1 MSGLPAADASTR
13 AGWHS
18 SARVSTIAAS
28 TAPAIPAPYCKTLK
42 LIVIN
47 RSTTLVAAAIVCI
60 AGIAAAPD
68 AGAEGNAERGKP
80 LAYTCFGCHGIEGY
94 RNAYP
99 SYRVPKL
106 GGQKAAYIA
115 VALKDYRDGNRSHPT
130 MHAQASSFTDQQIED
145 IAAYM
150 ATLGA
155 TTVENGGTQGASLD
169 AAKTCA
175 ACHGQNGIA
184 VSPNWPTLAGQYEDY
199 LVTALHRYR
208 DGERTN
214 AVMQPIAAQLS
225 DADITQLA
233 RYFSGLEGLETPHP
247 N

>member
-1 MSGLPAADASTR
+1 M
-13 AGWHS
+13 
-18 SARVSTIAAS
+18 
-28 TAPAIPAPYCKTLK
+28 
-42 LIVIN
+42 
-47 RSTTLVAAAIVCI
+47 CI
-60 AGIAAAPD
+60 AGIVAARD

-106 GGQKAAYIA
+106 GGQKAAYIT

-150 ATLGA
+150 ATLGN
-155 TTVENGGTQGASLD
+155 TTVENGGSAGASL
-169 AAKTCA
+169 AAAQTCA

-214 AVMQPIAAQLS
+214 PVMQPIASQLS

>member
-1 MSGLPAADASTR
+1 M
-13 AGWHS
+13 
-18 SARVSTIAAS
+18 
-28 TAPAIPAPYCKTLK
+28 
-42 LIVIN
+42 IN

-60 AGIAAAPD
+60 AGIVAARD

-106 GGQKAAYIA
+106 GGQKAAYIT

-150 ATLGA
+150 ATLGN
-155 TTVENGGTQGASLD
+155 TTVENGGSVGASL
-169 AAKTCA
+169 AAAQTCA

-214 AVMQPIAAQLS
+214 PVMQPIASQLS

>member
-1 MSGLPAADASTR
+1 M
-13 AGWHS
+13 
-18 SARVSTIAAS
+18 
-28 TAPAIPAPYCKTLK
+28 
-42 LIVIN
+42 
-47 RSTTLVAAAIVCI
+47 CI
-60 AGIAAAPD
+60 AGIAAARD

-106 GGQKAAYIA
+106 GGQKAAYIT

-150 ATLGA
+150 ATLGNA
-155 TTVENGGTQGASLD
+155 TVENGGSAGASLT
-169 AAKTCA
+169 AAQTCA

-214 AVMQPIAAQLS
+214 PVMQPIASQLS